1 MRFTIDTPNGERWF
15 RFGSRATN
23 PIHQWP
29 DPEIYVHASSG
40 QRLSGSETRNINRS
54 YPGRTDGTFTE
65 KMSYGV
71 TQLIE
76 QEGIDITVDEE
87 DKLHISIRVDVYY
100 GYVLPDLA
108 ANIRQAISDAV
119 TSQVGIP
126 VGSVDVYIDGLQF
139 KA

>member
-1 MRFTIDTPNGERWF
+1 M
-15 RFGSRATN
+15 
-23 PIHQWP
+23 
-29 DPEIYVHASSG
+29 
-40 QRLSGSETRNINRS
+40 
-54 YPGRTDGTFTE
+54 
-65 KMSYGV
+65 

-126 VGSVDVYIDGLQF
+126 VGSVDVYIDGMQF
-139 KA
+139 AR